1 MTPNGEIE
9 RLSDL
14 LEHAPIAICVHKD
27 LRIEYVNLAALELV
41 GATDV
46 NQILGR
52 DPLDFIAAECIEA
65 VRERFNSVT
74 SSQRVPPTEEI
85 IVRLDGTRVHVE
97 VTAWSIPLHGGR
109 AIQASLADLTQRR
122 RTTQALRDS
131 EERLRTALMASGT
144 GTFRW
149 YVGTDRIEMGAN
161 LRKLCGLAEGDGVES
176 LQTFFNVVDPEDRE
190 TMAARFRDCVLASDS
205 FDFRFRVLLPD
216 GSVRWLD
223 GKGKKLQEGPGTP
236 AYLAG
241 ACVDVTAKQQI
252 DELILKRAQLAA
264 FTADVGVALVE
275 ADILGDIL
283 QRCCQ
288 AVVDR
293 LGGAFARIWTFNEQ
307 ENVLELQASAGIYTH
322 IDGGHSRV
330 PMGKFKI
337 GLIAQERQPHLTND
351 VQHDPRVGDQDWA
364 RREKMVAFAGY
375 PLIVEGRLL
384 GVMAMF
390 ARRRLET
397 ETIDALASIANGIAL
412 GIQRKS
418 GESLLRESEARKTA
432 ILETALDGVIT
443 IDHKSRVIEF
453 NPAAERIFGYT
464 SQEAVGR
471 MLPELMIPERLR
483 EAHRDGVAHFL
494 ETGEGPVLGRRI
506 EISAVRSSGVEF
518 PIELAVSAI
527 KTGGHPLFTAT
538 LRDIT
543 ERKEA
548 EVELRRAKLA
558 AEEANRA
565 KSAFLASMS
574 HELRT
579 PLNAIIGYGEM
590 VQEEAADIG
599 AVALI
604 PDLQKIHAAG
614 RHLLGLIND
623 VLDISKIE
631 AGKMDVFIETFDV
644 ATMLHDVGNTV
655 RGVIEKNGN
664 RFEILVARDFAEP
677 GQGSMRADLT
687 KVRQGLMNL
696 LSNAAKFTKNGTVTL
711 EASAEVRES
720 RKGVVFRVSDTGIG
734 ITAEQQRKIFE
745 PFAQAEAGTTRN
757 FGGTGLGL
765 ALTRHFARL
774 MGGDL
779 AVESESGLGSS
790 FFFRVPREVDPHL
803 ETAVTS
809 GADPARG
816 SRGTVLIIDDDPV
829 ARDLV
834 RRMLEKEGF
843 RAETAANGPDGLRM
857 AKELLPTM
865 ITLDV
870 MMPQMDGWAVLGA
883 LKEDPALREI
893 PVIMLSI
900 VDNRNLGIALGASEY
915 LTKPV
920 ERERLIAILQ
930 KYVCEHPPCRV
941 MIVDDDEDARK
952 RLRLMLETENWQ
964 VTEASDGQDALT
976 KLDQHR
982 PELILL
988 DLLMPVMDGFEFSLQ
1003 MGRSPSWRQIPVV
1016 VLTAKD
1022 ITAEDRLRLNGHVE
1036 RILQKGVVSEEELL
1050 EEIRRTADSC
1060 RARVS

>member
-1 MTPNGEIE
+1 MYT
-9 RLSDL
+9 RL
-14 LEHAPIAICVHKD
+14 
-27 LRIEYVNLAALELV
+27 
-41 GATDV
+41 
-46 NQILGR
+46 
-52 DPLDFIAAECIEA
+52 
-65 VRERFNSVT
+65 
-74 SSQRVPPTEEI
+74 
-85 IVRLDGTRVHVE
+85 
-97 VTAWSIPLHGGR
+97 
-109 AIQASLADLTQRR
+109 
-122 RTTQALRDS
+122 
-131 EERLRTALMASGT
+131 
-144 GTFRW
+144 
-149 YVGTDRIEMGAN
+149 
-161 LRKLCGLAEGDGVES
+161 
-176 LQTFFNVVDPEDRE
+176 
-190 TMAARFRDCVLASDS
+190 
-205 FDFRFRVLLPD
+205 
-216 GSVRWLD
+216 
-223 GKGKKLQEGPGTP
+223 
-236 AYLAG
+236 
-241 ACVDVTAKQQI
+241 
-252 DELILKRAQLAA
+252 
-264 FTADVGVALVE
+264 
-275 ADILGDIL
+275 
-283 QRCCQ
+283 
-288 AVVDR
+288 
-293 LGGAFARIWTFNEQ
+293 
-307 ENVLELQASAGIYTH
+307 
-322 IDGGHSRV
+322 DGGHSRV
-330 PMGKFKI
+330 PVGKFKI

-351 VQHDPRVGDQDWA
+351 VQHDPRVGDHDWA

-375 PLIVEGRLL
+375 PLIIEGRLV

-390 ARRRLET
+390 AKRRQER
-397 ETIDALASIANGIAL
+397 ETIDALASIANAVAL

-418 GESLLRESEARKTA
+418 GETLLRESEARKTA

-443 IDHKSRVIEF
+443 IDHKSRIIEF

-471 MLPELMIPERLR
+471 SMPELMIPERLR
-483 EAHRDGVAHFL
+483 DAHHNGVMHFL
-494 ETGEGPVLGRRI
+494 ATGEGPVLGRRI

-527 KTGGHPLFTAT
+527 KTGGQPLFTAT

-548 EVELRRAKLA
+548 ELELRRAKQA

-565 KSAFLASMS
+565 KSGFLASMS

-590 VQEEAADIG
+590 VQEEAAEIG

-631 AGKMDVFIETFDV
+631 AGKMDLYVESFDI
-644 ATMLHDVGNTV
+644 AAMLQDVGNTV

-664 RFEILVARDFAEP
+664 RFEILVASDSGAP
-677 GQGSMRADLT
+677 AIGKMRADMT

-711 EASAEVRES
+711 AVSAERQDSREE
-720 RKGVVFRVSDTGIG
+720 VVFRISDTGIG
-734 ITAEQQRKIFE
+734 ITEEQKKRIFE
-745 PFAQAEAGTTRN
+745 PFTQAEAGTARHY
-757 FGGTGLGL
+757 GGTGLGL

-779 AVESESGLGSS
+779 RLESEPGRGSS
-790 FFFRVPREVDPHL
+790 FFFAVPREVNPHVEEEPL
-803 ETAVTS
+803 SAASEV
-809 GADPARG
+809 
-816 SRGTVLIIDDDPV
+816 SRISKGVVLIIDDDPV

-834 RRMLEKEGF
+834 RRMLVKEGYQ
-843 RAETAANGPDGLRM
+843 AETAANGADGLRM
-857 AKELLPTM
+857 AKDLRPTM

-870 MMPQMDGWAVLGA
+870 MMPLMDGWAVLTA
-883 LKEDPALREI
+883 LKEDPVLSEI

-900 VDNRNLGIALGASEY
+900 VDNRNLGLALGASEY

-952 RLRLMLETENWQ
+952 RLRQLLESENWR
-964 VTEASDGQDALT
+964 VTEASDGQDALL
-976 KLDQHR
+976 KLDHHR

-1003 MGRSPSWRQIPVV
+1003 LARSPSWRRVPVV

-1022 ITAEDRLRLNGHVE
+1022 ITAEDRKRLNGHVE
-1036 RILQKGVVSEEELL
+1036 RILQKGALSEEELL
-1050 EEIRRTADSC
+1050 EEIRRTADSY
-1060 RARVS
+1060 RAAV